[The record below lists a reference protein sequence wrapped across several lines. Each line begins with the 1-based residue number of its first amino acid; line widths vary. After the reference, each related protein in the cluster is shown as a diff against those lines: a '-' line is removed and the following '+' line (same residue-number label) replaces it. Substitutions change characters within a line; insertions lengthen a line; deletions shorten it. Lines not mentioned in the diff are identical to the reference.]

1 MGRVVTIENFLKTA
15 KQTWKSLEISSGV
28 TDFASKEEIGK
39 HVSAL
44 TPSYKRLVAEQL
56 MA

>member
-1 MGRVVTIENFLKTA
+1 MTIENFLKTT
-15 KQTWKSLEISSGV
+15 KQTWKSLDISRGL
-28 TDFASKEEIGK
+28 TDFAFKEEIGK

-44 TPSYKRLVAEQL
+44 TPSYRRLVAEQL

>member
-1 MGRVVTIENFLKTA
+1 MTIENFLKTA